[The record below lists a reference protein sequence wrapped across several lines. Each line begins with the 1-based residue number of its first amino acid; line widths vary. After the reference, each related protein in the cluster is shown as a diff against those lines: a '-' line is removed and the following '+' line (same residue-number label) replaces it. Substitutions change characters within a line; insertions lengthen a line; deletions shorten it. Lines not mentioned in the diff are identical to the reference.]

1 MKLIDAN
8 IALYGFMGSGKS
20 TIGRLLSDVLSRSFV
35 DLDRYIEEK
44 YGMSI
49 SQMFARDG
57 EESFRKKEED
67 AVLSL
72 PFDYP
77 HVLSLGGGSL
87 LRDNSRKHICSMY
100 RVYTLVTPF
109 SVLKNRLD
117 STTRPLAAYAET
129 LYEERIPHYQQI
141 GTIIPIS
148 EESPQ
153 ACVDL
158 IMEDLDAA

>member
-87 LRDNSRKHICSMY
+87 LRDNSSHFRFLRRFGLG
-100 RVYTLVTPF
+100 RV
-109 SVLKNRLD
+109 R
-117 STTRPLAAYAET
+117 A
-129 LYEERIPHYQQI
+129 
-141 GTIIPIS
+141 GS
-148 EESPQ
+148 ELFLQ
-153 ACVDL
+153 GL
-158 IMEDLDAA
+158 NT